1 MAAKTPEQ
9 KGAVFLSGGMI
20 AVIIC
25 IAILIIALIAIGI
38 TQQGKEEAGQ
48 PAQQVTRQPAVTMVK
63 SARPAVD
70 LYVMAFCPFGTQAE
84 TAMGPVAGLLGSKAD
99 FRIRYVTTVSGSTAD
114 SVRSLHGPAEAG
126 EDLRQICISKYYP
139 DGFWSYLDMFNTLC
153 YPSWQNA
160 TALSSC
166 QTNTTT
172 ALFMNTTTIDGCG
185 TGAEGIALLKADETE
200 ADRNQVRASPTVII
214 NGVLYSGY
222 RTPEAYKEAVC
233 SAFETTLPECS
244 TVLSSSSG
252 PVYGGCG

>member
-9 KGAVFLSGGMI
+9 KSAVFLSGGMI
-20 AVIIC
+20 AVIIGIVILA
-25 IAILIIALIAIGI
+25 IAIIALSMMQPPQQAATQPAGQI
-38 TQQGKEEAGQ
+38 TQLPTQA
-48 PAQQVTRQPAVTMVK
+48 PVK
-63 SARPAVD
+63 SARPSVD
-70 LYVMAFCPFGTQAE
+70 LYVMSFCPYGTQAE
-84 TAMGPVAGLLGSKAD
+84 AAMGPVAGLLGSKAD

-139 DGFWSYLDMFNTLC
+139 DRFWSYLDTFNTLC

-166 QTNTTT
+166 RTNTTT
-172 ALFMNTTTIDGCG
+172 ALSMNTTTIDGCA
-185 TGAEGIALLKADETE
+185 TGAEGIALLEADEAE

-233 SAFETTLPECS
+233 SAFEATPPECS

-252 PVYGGCG
+252 PVSGGCG